1 MHPYSQQQ
9 QPPDNNRNEGSHRG
23 PLSRTWPQ
31 IFKKRRRYSPVR
43 ESAQQQAQQQQQVEQ
58 TQVQQQYPPAQQ
70 VQLPIHPTQSWRSPT
85 IATQS
90 IASPVSS
97 LRSPSIAADTA
108 STISSIS
115 HASSAPPKKI
125 PISRRSSSIAPAGSN
140 GKFARWAASISNPV
154 IKSRDVHTKSHML
167 TSIRSWRRHNTT
179 GRSAGHK
186 VQL

>member
-9 QPPDNNRNEGSHRG
+9 PPPGNDRNEGSHRG

-31 IFKKRRRYSPVR
+31 LFKKRRRYSPVR
-43 ESAQQQAQQQQQVEQ
+43 ESAQQQAQQDQQAQQQQ
-58 TQVQQQYPPAQQ
+58 TQAQHQYTPVQQQ
-70 VQLPIHPTQSWRSPT
+70 VQLPIHPIKPLKSPS

-115 HASSAPPKKI
+115 QASTQPPKKI
-125 PISRRSSSIAPAGSN
+125 PIARRSNSIAPAGSN
-140 GKFARWAASISNPV
+140 GKLHLSYMFSVS
-154 IKSRDVHTKSHML
+154 KSRDIPS
-167 TSIRSWRRHNTT
+167 
-179 GRSAGHK
+179 
-186 VQL
+186 